1 MHFAYATLPLRAIF
15 HISCKSQHQL
25 QSQSQHQHQSPSP
38 SPFQSLSHPH
48 SQSHFQRQ
56 SMSEFGCTCASVL
69 DMVLALINWRGV
81 RLQQLLLLMLLLFSF
96 SFSSLWESHERFAQC
111 QCLSKYSASF
121 GEDLYNQ
128 VI

>member
-25 QSQSQHQHQSPSP
+25 QSQSQHQFPSP
-38 SPFQSLSHPH
+38 DSSPFQSLSHPH
-48 SQSHFQRQ
+48 LQSHFERQ
-56 SMSEFGCTCASVL
+56 SMSEFGCTCACVL

-81 RLQQLLLLMLLLFSF
+81 RLQQLLLLLVLLFS
-96 SFSSLWESHERFAQC
+96 SSCSSLWESHERFAQC
-111 QCLSKYSASF
+111 QCLSKYSAAF
-121 GEDLYNQ
+121 AEDLYNQ